1 MFLET
6 GHNGKEA
13 IDLYEK
19 HNPDIVT
26 IDSVTPKFDGIYAT
40 ENMHKINSNAKIIM
54 VTGNDGN
61 SFTNLK
67 ESGVTVILQ
76 KPCSMN
82 KLVDTINKI

>member
-1 MFLET
+1 MGT

-13 IDLYEK
+13 VDLYEK
-19 HNPDIVT
+19 HKPDIVT

-40 ENMHKINSNAKIIM
+40 ENIHKINPNAKIIM
-54 VTGNDGN
+54 VTGNDGS
-61 SFTNLK
+61 SFTYL
-67 ESGVTVILQ
+67 EELGVTAILQ